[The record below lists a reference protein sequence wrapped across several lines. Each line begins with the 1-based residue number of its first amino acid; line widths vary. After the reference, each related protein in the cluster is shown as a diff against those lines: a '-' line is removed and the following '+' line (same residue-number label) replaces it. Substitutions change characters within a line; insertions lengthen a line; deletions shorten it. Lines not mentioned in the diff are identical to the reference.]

1 MAAMDRPTPKAMCPC
16 PVCLAAETTEFMAIG
31 DVPVFCNVLWGSRE
45 KALDAP
51 RGEIR
56 LHFCSDCGHVFN
68 AKFDSSR
75 VQYNSRYEN
84 SLEYSPLF
92 RNYLDELA
100 ERLVRRYRLHQKDV
114 IEIGC
119 GQGDF
124 LQRLVEKGGNRC
136 TGFDP
141 SFDER
146 NRVKSGSDTHFDVV
160 RDYYSEKY
168 SGYPADFIACRQ
180 VLEHIVTPRKFMTS
194 IRRSI
199 GAKTSTVVFVEV
211 PNAMFT
217 IEKYGIWDLIYEHCG
232 YYTSPSL
239 ERLFTETGFNPLRI
253 EASFGG
259 QYLCIEAEKAS
270 GPTDVKRERF
280 SPSIAFLAGCING
293 FSDNYRQT
301 VSNWK
306 DVLQRMQLRG
316 IRPVVWGAGSK
327 GVTFLNLMP
336 SGGLVDY
343 VVDINPHKKGLYIA
357 GTGQRVVSPEELVNI
372 RPQVVI
378 TMNPLYTDEIKSMIN
393 ERHLNGEGKPVVIS
407 VDGKKSTDAAFPF

>member
-1 MAAMDRPTPKAMCPC
+1 
-16 PVCLAAETTEFMAIG
+16 MAIG
-31 DVPVFCNVLWGSRE
+31 EVPVFCNVLWGSRE
-45 KALDAP
+45 KALKSA

-56 LHFCSDCGHVFN
+56 LHFCVDCGHVFN
-68 AKFDSSR
+68 AKFDPR
-75 VQYNSRYEN
+75 LVQYDTLYEN

-100 ERLVRRYRLHQKDV
+100 ERLVQRYHLHQKDIV
-114 IEIGC
+114 EIGC
-119 GQGDF
+119 GQGGF
-124 LQRLVEKGGNRC
+124 LKRLAERGGNRC

-146 NRVKSGSDTHFDVV
+146 KKVRSRADADYDIV

-168 SGYPADFIACRQ
+168 AAYPADFIASRQ

-199 GAKTSTVVFVEV
+199 GGKTGTVVFIEV
-211 PNAMFT
+211 PNALFS
-217 IEKYGIWDLIYEHCG
+217 IEKHGIWDLIYEHCG

-239 ERLFTETGFNPLRI
+239 GRLFTETGFKPLRI
-253 EASFGG
+253 EESFGG
-259 QYLCIEAEKAS
+259 QYLCIEAETAS
-270 GPTDVKRERF
+270 GSTSVTRERF
-280 SPSIAFLAGCING
+280 SPSIEYLTDCING

-301 VSNWK
+301 VSYWR
-306 DVLQRMQLRG
+306 DELQRMQLKG

-336 SGGLVDY
+336 GGGIIDY

-393 ERHLNGEGKPVVIS
+393 ERHRNGEGKPVVIA